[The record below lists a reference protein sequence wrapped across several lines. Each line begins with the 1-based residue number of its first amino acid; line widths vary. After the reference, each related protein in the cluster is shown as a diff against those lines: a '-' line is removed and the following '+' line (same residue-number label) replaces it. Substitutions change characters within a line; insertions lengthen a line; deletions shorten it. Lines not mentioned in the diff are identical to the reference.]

1 MRGKRTGD
9 SMIQE
14 QRVKYERAREQ
25 GRQAFRGGKK
35 EAHCP
40 YRRGTSDME
49 REAWLQGYGE
59 AKAERERQ

>member
-14 QRVKYERAREQ
+14 QRLKYERAREQ
-25 GRQAFRGGKK
+25 GRQPFRGGKK
-35 EAHCP
+35 EAHRP

-59 AKAERERQ
+59 AKSERGRA

>member
-1 MRGKRTGD
+1 MRGNGKGD

-14 QRVKYERAREQ
+14 QRLKYERAREQ

-59 AKAERERQ
+59 AKSERGRA

>member
-1 MRGKRTGD
+1 MRGKGKGNR
-9 SMIQE
+9 MIQE
-14 QRVKYERAREQ
+14 QRLKYERAREQ

-59 AKAERERQ
+59 AKSERERA

>member
-1 MRGKRTGD
+1 MRGNGKGNQV
-9 SMIQE
+9 IQE
-14 QRVKYERAREQ
+14 QRLKYERAREQ

-40 YRRGTSDME
+40 YRRGTSDTE

-59 AKAERERQ
+59 A